1 MTDVT
6 PECPA
11 ECRVKLE
18 TIGDRLKGHDDRLS
32 KHNGDIQTAHQKCL
46 IQIQKDYKHWE
57 EAVGKRAKIST
68 LIAVTVIVIGV
79 LSGLLS
85 GIWLQMNVHEKTL
98 DSLDRSMV
106 EVSTILRLHR
116 EDTNRDHVLVPRSWY
131 RDNDKNELGWRYTET
146 NNHDE

>member
-1 MTDVT
+1 MSADK

-11 ECRVKLE
+11 ECRVQLE
-18 TIGDRLKGHDDRLS
+18 NMGDRLKGHDERLS

-46 IQIQKDYKHWE
+46 VQIQKDYKHWE

-85 GIWLQMNVHEKTL
+85 GIWIQLNSHERIMG
-98 DSLDRSMV
+98 SLDRSLV

-116 EDTNRDHVLVPRSWY
+116 NEENRLTTPKSQY
-131 RDNDKNELGWRYTET
+131 RNNDNNELGWHYTET
-146 NNHDE
+146 NNDE